1 MKWWRIGVGVMGLL
15 LFFALI
21 QLPDEKLHLIFCDV
35 GQGDASLITKGDFQM
50 LIDTGPKNGGVMECL
65 SKHIPFWD
73 RTLEVFVN
81 THPQEDHL
89 GDLAA
94 VMNHFEIGE
103 VVLSSETPAGKNTQ
117 SVYKMIESRKI
128 KQVIARKGDR
138 LRYGELYFDII
149 WPAESLRIQAGRPG
163 EILGASNDDNAG
175 SLVLVMGFPGF
186 SALFTGDIGIDQEL
200 ALDGA
205 GVLTPVE
212 VLKVAHHGSKYSSSV
227 VFDEKVR
234 PKWAVVSVGVKN
246 SYGHPAAE
254 ILKRFDI
261 LGSRILRTDQNG
273 EVEFVADGKSYFVY
287 H

>member
-1 MKWWRIGVGVMGLL
+1 MKWWRMGVGIAILSL
-15 LFFALI
+15 IFTLI

-65 SKHIPFWD
+65 SEHVPFWD

-89 GDLAA
+89 GDLTA
-94 VMNHFEIGE
+94 VSNHYEIGE
-103 VVLSSETPAGKNTQ
+103 VVLSSEEPAGKNTQ
-117 SVYKMIESRKI
+117 SVYKMIESGKI
-128 KQVIARKGDR
+128 RRVIARKGDR
-138 LRYGELYFDII
+138 LRYGELYFDVL
-149 WPAESLRIQAGRPG
+149 WPVFTEATAGKPDV
-163 EILGASNDDNAG
+163 LGASSDDNAG
-175 SLVLVMGFPGF
+175 SLVLAMGFPGF

-212 VLKVAHHGSKYSSSV
+212 VLKVAHHGSKYSSSM

-234 PKWAVVSVGVKN
+234 PKWAVVSVGAKN

-273 EVEFVADGKSYFVY
+273 EVEFVADGKSYRLK
-287 H
+287 

>member
-50 LIDTGPKNGGVMECL
+50 LIDTGSKNGGVMECL
-65 SKHIPFWD
+65 SEHVPFWD
-73 RTLEVFVN
+73 KRIEVFVN

-89 GDLAA
+89 GDLTA
-94 VMNHFEIGE
+94 VSNHYEIGE

-149 WPAESLRIQAGRPG
+149 WPFEKSPTDV
-163 EILGASNDDNAG
+163 LGASSDDNAG

-234 PKWAVVSVGVKN
+234 PKWAVVSVGAKN
-246 SYGHPAAE
+246 SYGHPAPE
-254 ILKRFDI
+254 ILKRFDT

-273 EVEFVADGKSYFVY
+273 EVEFVADGKSYGLVR
-287 H
+287 

>member
-1 MKWWRIGVGVMGLL
+1 MKWWRIGVGIAILSLV
-15 LFFALI
+15 FALI
-21 QLPDEKLHLIFCDV
+21 QLPDGKLHLIFCDV

-50 LIDTGPKNGGVMECL
+50 LIDTGSKNRGVMECL
-65 SKHIPFWD
+65 SKHVPFWD

-94 VMNHFEIGE
+94 VMNHYEIGE
-103 VVLSSETPAGKNTQ
+103 VVLSSEEPAGKNTQ
-117 SVYKMIESRKI
+117 SVYKMIEVNKI

-138 LRYGELYFDII
+138 LRYGELYFDVL
-149 WPAESLRIQAGRPG
+149 WPSFAEASEGKPDV
-163 EILGASNDDNAG
+163 LGASSDDNAG
-175 SLVLVMGFPGF
+175 SLVLVMGYPGF
-186 SALFTGDIGIDQEL
+186 SALFTGDIGEDQEL

-234 PKWAVVSVGVKN
+234 PKWAVVSVGAKN
-246 SYGHPAAE
+246 SYGHPAPE
-254 ILKRFDI
+254 ILRRFDI
-261 LGSRILRTDQNG
+261 LGSSILRTDQNG
-273 EVEFVADGKSYFVY
+273 EVEFVADGKSYGLVQ
-287 H
+287 

>member
-1 MKWWRIGVGVMGLL
+1 MGIAILSL
-15 LFFALI
+15 VFALI
-21 QLPDEKLHLIFCDV
+21 QLPDGKLHLIFCDV

-65 SKHIPFWD
+65 SEHIPFWD

-94 VMNHFEIGE
+94 VSNHYEIGE
-103 VVLSSETPAGKNTQ
+103 VVLSAERPAGKNTQ

-128 KQVIARKGDR
+128 KQVIAQKGDR
-138 LRYGELYFDII
+138 LRYGELYFDVL
-149 WPAESLRIQAGRPG
+149 WPYSAEASKGRPG
-163 EILGASNDDNAG
+163 EILGASSDDNAG
-175 SLVLVMGFPGF
+175 SLVLTMGYPGF

-200 ALDGA
+200 ALGSA
-205 GVLTPVE
+205 GVLTAVE

-234 PKWAVVSVGVKN
+234 PKWAVVSVGAKN
-246 SYGHPAAE
+246 SYDHPAPE

-273 EVEFVADGKSYFVY
+273 EVEFVADGKTYALVR
-287 H
+287 

>member
-1 MKWWRIGVGVMGLL
+1 MGIAILSL
-15 LFFALI
+15 VFALI
-21 QLPDEKLHLIFCDV
+21 QLPDGKLHLIFCDV

-50 LIDTGPKNGGVMECL
+50 LIDTGSKNRGVMECL
-65 SKHIPFWD
+65 SKHVPFWD

-94 VMNHFEIGE
+94 VMNHYEIGE
-103 VVLSSETPAGKNTQ
+103 VVLSSEEPAGKNTQ
-117 SVYKMIESRKI
+117 SVYKMIEVNKI

-138 LRYGELYFDII
+138 LRYGELYFDVL
-149 WPAESLRIQAGRPG
+149 WPSFAEASEGKPDV
-163 EILGASNDDNAG
+163 LGASSDDNAG
-175 SLVLVMGFPGF
+175 SLVLVMGYPGF
-186 SALFTGDIGIDQEL
+186 SALFTGDIGEDQEL

-234 PKWAVVSVGVKN
+234 PKWAVVSVGAKN
-246 SYGHPAAE
+246 SYGHPAPE
-254 ILKRFDI
+254 ILRRFDI
-261 LGSRILRTDQNG
+261 LGSSILRTDQNG
-273 EVEFVADGKSYFVY
+273 EVEFVADGKSYGLVQ
-287 H
+287 